1 MTRIIFLFWF
11 LTLLTLNAQKPA
23 DNCSPRMFKQGSA
36 VAAKECWDADKRFGF
51 FEAFDGQGNSIG
63 KWNLS
68 RMHQYS
74 SVQVN
79 YHPNG
84 AVAKVRYSSHPDAG
98 IQWYRS
104 ETTFDST
111 GKQIGFWEDSHD
123 RTTTLVVPAP
133 QAPKPG
139 APPVQEIIEEAPLKI
154 SELWLVNTTK
164 DSLHLSVHGVGRNLQ
179 VSLAPGAWHKLL
191 DWPMPGHFADPRPN
205 FTFKEH
211 SGRFQ
216 ISRNA
221 WIQEEG
227 GRKRYL
233 YTWSLP

>member
-1 MTRIIFLFWF
+1 MRYLVCIIFLGIQ
-11 LTLLTLNAQKPA
+11 LAAIAQAPA
-23 DNCSPRMFKQGSA
+23 EDCSPRMFKEGAGVS
-36 VAAKECWDADKRFGF
+36 AKECWDPNKRFGF
-51 FEAFDGQGNSIG
+51 FEAFDSRGNSIG

-74 SVQVN
+74 SVQVS

-84 AVAKVRYSSHPDAG
+84 AVAKVRYSSHPDGG

-111 GKQIGFWEDSHD
+111 GKKTGFWEDSHD

-133 QAPKPG
+133 QVPKPN
-139 APPVQEIIEEAPLKI
+139 APPVQEIIQEDPLRI
-154 SELWLVNTTK
+154 SELWVLNTLD
-164 DSLHLSVHGVGRNLQ
+164 DSLHLSIQGAGRNLE
-179 VSLAPGAWHKLL
+179 VHLAPGAWQKVV

-205 FTFKEH
+205 FSFREL
-211 SGRFQ
+211 SGRAHMAKQ
-216 ISRNA
+216 P
-221 WIQEEG
+221 WIQEFE

-233 YTWSLP
+233 YVWSMP